1 MLFRSG
7 AGLWKARHL
16 VEAPPAT
23 NELAALAVGMLASA
37 ISGAIAI
44 RVLLRYLRTRSTM
57 VFVAY
62 RLIAAAVFT
71 LFLLA
76 R

>member
-1 MLFRSG
+1 MEFRRVLFRS
-7 AGLWKARHL
+7 
-16 VEAPPAT
+16 
-23 NELAALAVGMLASA
+23 ASA